1 MSSQNP
7 STERPDVPRAGAD
20 EVSHRQDG
28 HGGEARKAL
37 WAVAAFFFVDERSP
51 WLDNLIDDET
61 LTFRK
66 VPALRRSDSWHRKR
80 TAWESLKVWAGHLGQ
95 AARALAHRPDG
106 VVTAFPQLAMCA
118 GLLKRLGPARP
129 HIVAYNFNLGSL
141 SPGRRQKVARFIA
154 PAIDAFVVHSP
165 SEIGPYAAY
174 LGVPESRF
182 HFVPLQ
188 RGAPG
193 IARDEDTE
201 RPFLLAMG
209 SAHRDY
215 ETLIEAVDALAIPTI
230 IVTRPDA
237 AAALPKSPHVTLKSD
252 LSYEECL
259 DLLAR
264 ARVSVTPISNLET
277 ASGQITFIN
286 AMHMG
291 VPVIATR
298 CLGTEGYIEDGK
310 TGLLVPPFDAGALQD
325 AIAGLWHDGARRT
338 EIAARGREEADRRF
352 TDAAAAAALHAI
364 IRQIRP

>member
-1 MSSQNP
+1 MSSQP
-7 STERPDVPRAGAD
+7 RSIERPDVPGATAEEAARRQGEPGRATG
-20 EVSHRQDG
+20 
-28 HGGEARKAL
+28 KAL
-37 WAVAAFFFVDERSP
+37 WTVAAFFFLDARSS
-51 WLDNLIDDET
+51 WLDNLIDDEN
-61 LTFRK
+61 LIFRK
-66 VPALRRSDSWHRKR
+66 VMPLRRSKSWHRKR
-80 TAWESLKVWAGHLGQ
+80 TAWDGLKVWAGHMGQ
-95 AARALAHRPDG
+95 AARAFGHRPEG
-106 VVTAFPQLAMCA
+106 VVTAFPQLAMSA
-118 GLLKRLGPARP
+118 GLLKRLGPVKP

-165 SEIGPYAAY
+165 MEIGPYAAY

-201 RPFLLAMG
+201 SPFLLAMG

-215 ETLIEAVDALAIPTI
+215 ETLIEAVDRLAIPTI

-259 DLLAR
+259 ALLAR
-264 ARVSVTPISNLET
+264 ARVSVTPVSNLET

-298 CLGTEGYIEDGK
+298 CLGTEGYIEDGE
-310 TGLLVPPFDAGALQD
+310 TGLLVPPFDAQVMQE
-325 AIAGLWHDGARRT
+325 AIAALWHDETRRA
-338 EIAARGREEADRRF
+338 EIALRGREEADRRF
-352 TDAAAAAALHAI
+352 TDAAAASALHAI
-364 IRQIRP
+364 IRQIRT